1 MKLEAANLVP
11 DFLNQVENLWHGG
24 QVGGH
29 AQVRLLLQHR
39 PEKPRGQR
47 VRLSGQKSRLQGKLD
62 DGGRFGIC
70 KSCEIMNKVLTA

>member
-11 DFLNQVENLWHGG
+11 DFLNQVENLRHGG

-39 PEKPRGQR
+39 PESLEAKE
-47 VRLSGQKSRLQGKLD
+47 SG
-62 DGGRFGIC
+62 
-70 KSCEIMNKVLTA
+70 